1 LTLAALP
8 RITPPLRRSLVVG
21 SVGATRVANL
31 PRIIGAVGRASE
43 AVAGFGVA
51 AIGGGLVGPL
61 LDAVILAA
69 SSSPATAAAA
79 TTPTASTVAVHLA
92 TALGFAFAR
101 FAGVAAE
108 FARRLASGDRPLFI
122 ASARRTV
129 VVASAWW
136 SVIIAAWRSIVIAA
150 AWRSLG
156 PCARVI
162 IHTTWAFAA
171 ALAFS
176 RLVGGPGL
184 SGGRFRCWPR
194 SGAWRGPR
202 FGRTTHS

>member
-1 LTLAALP
+1 MRLRVVPAAL
-8 RITPPLRRSLVVG
+8 LLALGAALVA
-21 SVGATRVANL
+21 S
-31 PRIIGAVGRASE
+31 AVRAQ
-43 AVAGFGVA
+43 
-51 AIGGGLVGPL
+51 
-61 LDAVILAA
+61 
-69 SSSPATAAAA
+69 SPATAAAA

-92 TALGFAFAR
+92 TDLGFAFAR

-129 VVASAWW
+129 VVASAWR